1 MKESSTDKIC
11 QNYRFVIVHLGYEEA
26 SLFSRSLYFAVQ
38 KFYWF
43 IVIFRF
49 SSMRSN

>member
-26 SLFSRSLYFAVQ
+26 FLSHHILTPRYMVCLPLTARPDPSA
-38 KFYWF
+38 
-43 IVIFRF
+43 
-49 SSMRSN
+49 